1 VRNKPLWGWF
11 ERLIA
16 HAAELLASGAPVALA
31 GDDNVM
37 PSELDVY
44 KPERRDALFRA
55 SRSAKLLAG
64 SSPRLDGCAFRTLL
78 GWTLTK

>member
-31 GDDNVM
+31 GDHNVM

-44 KPERRDALFRA
+44 KPERRDAC
-55 SRSAKLLAG
+55 SRVEIREAFG
-64 SSPRLDGCAFRTLL
+64 RLVAQ
-78 GWTLTK
+78 GWTDVRSGPFSAGP

>member
-1 VRNKPLWGWF
+1 MRNKPLWGWF

-31 GDDNVM
+31 GDHNVM

-44 KPERRDALFRA
+44 KPEGRDALFAR
-55 SRSAKLLAG
+55 RG
-64 SSPRLDGCAFRTLL
+64 PRPARRPGLDGCAFRTLL